1 MHYPGFG
8 FEAASYLVARGVV
21 GIGIDTLGIDRGV
34 DLDFTVHRQVT
45 LPKQVW
51 HIENL
56 TNLKHLPATGA
67 LVFVGVLPLVD
78 GSGSPARILA
88 LVPKS

>member
-1 MHYPGFG
+1 
-8 FEAASYLVARGVV
+8 
-21 GIGIDTLGIDRGV
+21 V
-34 DLDFTVHRQVT
+34 DSDFPVHRHVT

-56 TNLKHLPATGA
+56 TNLKSLPATGA
-67 LVFVGVLPLVD
+67 LVFIGVLPLVD

-88 LVPKS
+88 LVPKG

>member
-1 MHYPGFG
+1 
-8 FEAASYLVARGVV
+8 
-21 GIGIDTLGIDRGV
+21 
-34 DLDFTVHRQVT
+34 VHRHVT

-56 TNLKHLPATGA
+56 TNLKSLPATGA
-67 LVFVGVLPLVD
+67 LVFIGVLPLVD

-88 LVPKS
+88 LVPKG

>member
-1 MHYPGFG
+1 
-8 FEAASYLVARGVV
+8 
-21 GIGIDTLGIDRGV
+21 
-34 DLDFTVHRQVT
+34 VHRQVT

-56 TNLKHLPATGA
+56 TNLKQLPATGA